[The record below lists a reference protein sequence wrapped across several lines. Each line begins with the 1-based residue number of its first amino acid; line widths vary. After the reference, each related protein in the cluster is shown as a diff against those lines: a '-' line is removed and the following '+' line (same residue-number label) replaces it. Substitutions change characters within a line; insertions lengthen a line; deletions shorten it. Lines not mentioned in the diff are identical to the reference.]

1 MRSLRLSLAEMF
13 QVSQKSIVPRI
24 LLVAPLIVVVAGLLI
39 WSNRDAATFG
49 KLWNYFAWAN
59 QVLAAF
65 ALLAGTIYLVN
76 IRRPAFITILP
87 GLFITFVVTSYILW
101 TSMGHGGPIGLG
113 LELNYAYIIAGF
125 VSLAVF
131 AWAWMRAG
139 AIDKL
144 NK

>member
-1 MRSLRLSLAEMF
+1 MTNP
-13 QVSQKSIVPRI
+13 SIWVVLGAVI
-24 LLVAPLIVVVAGLLI
+24 VLLAGLLI

-65 ALLAGTIYLVN
+65 ALMAGTIYLVN
-76 IRRPAFITILP
+76 IRRPAFITALP

-101 TSMGHGGPIGLG
+101 TSLGHDGPIGLG
-113 LELNYAYIIAGF
+113 LELDYAYIIAGF

-131 AWAWMRAG
+131 AWAWVRAG
-139 AIDKL
+139 SIEKL
-144 NK
+144 NE